1 MIGRGDLMMHKRKAY
16 LYVFDTM
23 SDWEAGYLIAELNSG
38 RYFRKGVAPIE
49 VMTVGADR
57 NPVKT
62 MGGVAIQPDLSM
74 KECSLSSHDLLILPG
89 GDTWLE
95 PIHEPMLEEASNGL
109 QRGTLVAAICGA
121 TMGLAN
127 KGLLDKRRHTSND
140 RDYLKAVCPL
150 YAGEQLYQ
158 LEPAAAEGN
167 LVTAS
172 GIAPLEFALEVLKV
186 LDVCKPETLQAW
198 FKLNKTHEPRYF
210 YELMETVQ

>member
-1 MIGRGDLMMHKRKAY
+1 MMHKRKAY

-49 VMTVGADR
+49 VMTVGADK

-62 MGGVAIQPDLSM
+62 MGGVTIQPDLSM
-74 KECSLSSHDLLILPG
+74 EEFSLGSQDILILPG

-95 PIHEPMLEEASNGL
+95 PIHESILEEASNGL
-109 QRGTLVAAICGA
+109 QRGTIVAAICGA

-127 KGLLDKRRHTSND
+127 KGLLDTRRHTSND
-140 RDYLKAVCPL
+140 PGYLKAVCPL
-150 YAGEQLYQ
+150 YAGESLYQ
-158 LEPAAAEGN
+158 FEPAVADGN

-172 GIAPLEFALEVLKV
+172 GIAPLEFASEVLKM

-198 FKLNKTHEPRYF
+198 FKLNKTHEVGYF
-210 YELMETVQ
+210 YELMNTLQ

>member
-1 MIGRGDLMMHKRKAY
+1 MHTKKAY

-49 VMTVGADR
+49 VITVGADR

-62 MGGVAIQPDLSM
+62 MGGVAMQPDLSM
-74 KECSLSSHDLLILPG
+74 EECSLDSQDILILPG

-95 PIHEPMLEEASNGL
+95 PIHEPIHEPILEIASNGL
-109 QRGTLVAAICGA
+109 QSGTLVAAICGA

-127 KGLLDKRRHTSND
+127 KGLLDTRRHTSND
-140 RDYLKAVCPL
+140 PGYLKAVCPL
-150 YAGEQLYQ
+150 YAGESLYQ
-158 LEPAAAEGN
+158 FEPAVADGN

-172 GIAPLEFALEVLKV
+172 GIAPLEFAAEVLKE
-186 LDVCKPETLQAW
+186 LDVCRPETLQAW
-198 FKLNKTHEPRYF
+198 FKLNKTHEAGYF
-210 YELMETVQ
+210 YELMNTVQ